1 LLQTPAVIYCAV
13 DSLIPPRGKIQPGF
27 DDFSA
32 ALDHAN
38 IPMVWVTNR
47 TRLQID
53 EPRRKVGHQHPF
65 IAEGGS
71 GVYLPEGYF
80 NLRPEKSCRLGR
92 FTCIPVAEPQPA
104 AFDAL
109 EELAAD
115 TGVAVVPLR
124 SLSPRGLAQNSGL
137 PARESELVRQRDFD
151 ELFFF
156 AGASDKD
163 VDRFLARGQERK
175 QLFRKRGPLWS
186 LVVGASLKTC
196 TRELGKLYQRAL
208 RSRPVVV
215 GMATRADDET
225 ELFAACAR
233 TILFTS
239 EVREAI
245 DPLETG
251 YRGRTVPL
259 DSPDAWEQVLQ
270 IVTAARD
277 RL

>member
-1 LLQTPAVIYCAV
+1 LLQTPAVIYCVV
-13 DSLIPPRGKIQPGF
+13 DSLTPPRGKIQAGF

-38 IPMVWVTNR
+38 VPMIWVTTR

-53 EPRRKVGHQHPF
+53 EPRRKVGHSHPF

-80 NLRPEKSCRLGR
+80 NLRPDKSLRLGR

-104 AFDAL
+104 ASEAL
-109 EELAAD
+109 EELAAN

-124 SLSPRGLAQNSGL
+124 SLSPRELSQNSGL
-137 PARESELVRQRDFD
+137 PPRESELVRQRDFD

-156 AGASDKD
+156 AGASDQE
-163 VDRFLARGQERK
+163 VDHFLAQGRARK
-175 QLFRKRGPLWS
+175 LLFRKDGPLWS
-186 LVVGASLKTC
+186 VAVGASLKTC
-196 TRELGKLYQRAL
+196 VRELEKLYQRSL

-215 GMATRADDET
+215 GMATYADDAA

-233 TILFTS
+233 TILLTS
-239 EVREAI
+239 ERGEAI
-245 DPLETG
+245 DSAKAG
-251 YRGRTVPL
+251 HGGRKVPL
-259 DSPDAWEQVLQ
+259 DSSDAWDQVLQ
-270 IVTAARD
+270 IVTTRG
-277 RL
+277 